1 MLNFKTHKKALGL
14 SFLTVLLVIII
25 SLIFSRRPLIQPA
38 KSYGSYIPGSDSIS
52 DCQKVEVLP
61 ASGENFFILIA
72 TNSQTHV
79 YTFNKESEECKL
91 RTILNFKISAVK
103 SRGNDLFLVKS
114 YENSSD
120 GKYSTTVYVYSLLDD
135 DSFVNKEISFPL
147 GIKIT
152 NDISFSVYENKLLF
166 INEDDNSKITSYD
179 YENKDVFNFSYSG
192 SCFHS
197 ISLNFSRNKMYALTN
212 NSKCIFFNLSEGNS
226 EGKEIFVCPD
236 TCFEF
241 LKDDILISNSNTIY
255 SEKNNEIIKNF
266 KVESNYKEN
275 ISSLIF
281 LKESNEEYILSVFD
295 DSTIHCFDT
304 SLYQKTAKPNK
315 KISLEGHKILGLGS
329 STKGSIV
336 ILKSEKGI
344 NIKIIKKEDLEDI
357 DSEDDKEQD
366 VENDL
371 YIISFETRRIII
383 KKDIKT
389 VTDFKDNFEFG
400 GYTVGEFKNYLGKD
414 ISGSEKIGT
423 GSTVVFKN
431 GNSSLEFKII
441 VLSDITGEGNLN
453 SKDLT
458 SLYNYLLGKGPL
470 NEDVLKAADINRDK
484 SVDTIDLLTLEK
496 ILNGSLSQ

>member
-1 MLNFKTHKKALGL
+1 MLNFKTYKKVLVL
-14 SFLTVLLVIII
+14 SFFTVLLVFII
-25 SLIFSRRPLIQPA
+25 SLIFSKKPLVQPA

-52 DCQKVEVLP
+52 DCQKVDVLP
-61 ASGENFFILIA
+61 ASENNFFILVD
-72 TNSQTHV
+72 TRSQTYI
-79 YTFNKESEECKL
+79 YTFHKESEECKL

-114 YENSSD
+114 FESSSD
-120 GKYSTTVYVYSLLDD
+120 GKYSTNVYIYSLLDD
-135 DSFVNKEISFPL
+135 DAFVSKEISFPL
-147 GIKIT
+147 GTKIT
-152 NDISFSVYENKLLF
+152 NDTSFSVHENKLIF

-179 YENKDVFNFSYSG
+179 YENKNVFNFYYSG
-192 SCFHS
+192 SSFHS
-197 ISLNFSRNKMYALTN
+197 ISLNSSCNKIYALTN
-212 NSKCIFFNLSEGNS
+212 NAKCVLFNLDEGS
-226 EGKEIFVCPD
+226 GEGKEIFVCPD
-236 TCFEF
+236 SFCKF
-241 LKDDILISNSNTIY
+241 LKDDILISDSNTIY
-255 SEKNNEIIKNF
+255 TEKNNEITKNF
-266 KVESNYKEN
+266 RIESNHNGN
-275 ISSLIF
+275 ISTLLF
-281 LKESNEEYILSVFD
+281 LKNSKEEYILSVFD

-304 SLYQKTAKPNK
+304 SLYQKTEKPNK
-315 KISLEGHKILGLGS
+315 KISLEGCKILGLGYS
-329 STKGSIV
+329 SEVAIV
-336 ILKSEKGI
+336 VLKNEKGI

-357 DSEDDKEQD
+357 ESEDDKGQD

-400 GYTVGEFKNYLGKD
+400 GYTISDFKNYLGKD

-431 GNSSLEFKII
+431 GDSSLEFKII

-470 NEDVLKAADINRDK
+470 NEDVLKAADINRDNN
-484 SVDTIDLLTLEK
+484 VDTIDLLTLDK

>member
-1 MLNFKTHKKALGL
+1 MLNFKTYKKALGL
-14 SFLTVLLVIII
+14 FFLVVLLVFII
-25 SLIFSRRPLIQPA
+25 SLIFGRRPLVKPE
-38 KSYGSYIPGSDSIS
+38 KSYGSQIPGSDSIS
-52 DCQKVEVLP
+52 DCQKVDVLP
-61 ASGENFFILIA
+61 ASGENFFILIN
-72 TNSQTHV
+72 TRSQTHV
-79 YTFNKESEECKL
+79 YTFNKENEECKL

-114 YENSSD
+114 YESGSD
-120 GKYSTTVYVYSLLDD
+120 GRYNTTVYVYSLLDD
-135 DSFVNKEISFPL
+135 DSFVSKEISFPL

-152 NDISFSVYENKLLF
+152 NDTNFSVYKNKLLF
-166 INEDDNSKITSYD
+166 INEDDNSKITIYD
-179 YENKDVFNFSYSG
+179 YENKDVFNFSYAG
-192 SCFHS
+192 SNFHS

-212 NSKCIFFNLSEGNS
+212 NSKYILFDLDENTGD
-226 EGKEIFVCPD
+226 GKEIFVCPD
-236 TCFEF
+236 SFCKF
-241 LKDDILISNSNTIY
+241 LKDDILISDSNTVY
-255 SEKNNEIIKNF
+255 TEKNNEITKNF
-266 KVESNYKEN
+266 RIESNYKEN
-275 ISSLIF
+275 ISSLLF
-281 LKESNEEYILSVFD
+281 LKESREEYILSVFD
-295 DSTIHCFDT
+295 DSTLHCFNT
-304 SLYQKTAKPNK
+304 SFYQKTSKPSK
-315 KISLEGHKILGLGS
+315 KISLKGHKILGLGYS
-329 STKGSIV
+329 LEGSIV
-336 ILKSEKGI
+336 VLKSEKGI

-400 GYTVGEFKNYLGKD
+400 GYTVDEFKNYLGKD

-431 GNSSLEFKII
+431 GDSSLEFKII

-453 SKDLT
+453 GKDLT
-458 SLYNYLLGKGPL
+458 SLYDYLLGKVPL

-496 ILNGSLSQ
+496 ILNGSLRQ